1 MLLVKPYIH
10 VMPLIII
17 IHIIY
22 HLTHLPVTRGSEF
35 RADMTGSSSS
45 SVMLSSNSSS
55 SNSIPTRVCVCVH
68 VCVGG
73 VVEEHTAGSAHG
85 GSARRGITWGHM
97 GSGGSGVSGEGT
109 YVRHMCVREKFTKG
123 SSYTATESSDRTQ
136 QGDAAGRNATIVH
149 CAPHNKYTQIHT
161 QQQHT
166 TYRAAHPRALHT
178 TPTHTVETQ
187 Q

>member
-1 MLLVKPYIH
+1 
-10 VMPLIII
+10 
-17 IHIIY
+17 
-22 HLTHLPVTRGSEF
+22 
-35 RADMTGSSSS
+35 MTGSSSS

-68 VCVGG
+68 VCVHVCVWEGG
-73 VVEEHTAGSAHG
+73 VEEHTAGSAHG
-85 GSARRGITWGHM
+85 GSAHRGSARRGITWGHM
-97 GSGGSGVSGEGT
+97 GSGLVEREPT
-109 YVRHMCVREKFTKG
+109 LDICVYESSTLRTMG

-161 QQQHT
+161 QQPHT

-178 TPTHTVETQ
+178 TPTHSRHTTVDTQ
-187 Q
+187 P